1 MILPRRTAARSLIG
15 VAVGLLVAALVH
27 GQDSGLVLLH
37 KMQQALGGADN
48 IAAIQDLDWT
58 VSADTFD
65 HGGKPIGRVT
75 KRTRWI
81 RPNYL
86 RLDQKGPGDTYVLY
100 FDGTRGWEIFPDK
113 RTLDLTGGELKFAQ
127 NYLFGFMLNLWVA
140 DRTGKFTITSPA
152 ADVIR
157 FSSNGKTYDITL
169 NPATWLPAQIRE
181 WTQIQ
186 GVRFPAR
193 QWNSHK
199 GDGSADIKTE
209 KVKFNSGLDPRKLAA
224 KPGDLNPVFDP

>member
-1 MILPRRTAARSLIG
+1 MILPRPTAALFLIG
-15 VAVGLLVAALVH
+15 IIGILLTPVGGA
-27 GQDSGLVLLH
+27 QDSGLVLLH
-37 KMQQALGGADN
+37 KMQQALGGADK

-58 VSADTFD
+58 VSAQTFD
-65 HGGKPIGRVT
+65 HDGKPIGHVT

-100 FDGTRGWEIFPDK
+100 FDGTRGWEILPDK
-113 RTLDLTGGELKFAQ
+113 RTLDLAGSELEFAR
-127 NYLFGFMLNLWVA
+127 NYLSGFMLNLWVA
-140 DRTGKFTITSPA
+140 DRTGNVTITSPA
-152 ADVIR
+152 ANVIR
-157 FSSNGKTYDITL
+157 FSSNGKTDDITL

-199 GDGSADIKTE
+199 GDGAADIKTE